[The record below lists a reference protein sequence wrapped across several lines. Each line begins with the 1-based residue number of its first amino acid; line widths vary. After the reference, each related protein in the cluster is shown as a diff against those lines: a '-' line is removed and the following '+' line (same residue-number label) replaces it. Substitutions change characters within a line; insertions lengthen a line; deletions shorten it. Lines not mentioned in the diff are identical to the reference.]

1 MFDDTKLE
9 PCTFKG
15 KKRKVKL
22 MKRDSKRGN
31 LPLRRLGGFGD
42 FTLARGTRGIFV
54 CLFACALLL
63 GAPANI
69 LQKDEPRKTGFIG
82 QIGSDS

>member
-1 MFDDTKLE
+1 MFDDTNLE

-15 KKRKVKL
+15 KKRKVKP

-42 FTLARGTRGIFV
+42 FSVFGICIGYPKHISISF
-54 CLFACALLL
+54 FAK
-63 GAPANI
+63 I
-69 LQKDEPRKTGFIG
+69 
-82 QIGSDS
+82 SY